1 MPNLVD
7 EGDEQVGDLPRKYLF
22 SSIVWHIWKERKNQ
36 VLNGEEPNTAK
47 LCYQIRSFA
56 REVAFSFSLN
66 SQSSLTKERRLIS
79 WSYPAA
85 GKIKLNTD
93 GSVKEECG
101 RYGYGRVI
109 RDDKG
114 QWLGGY
120 YGKLNQCNSLEAELH
135 AILVGLELI
144 RSDQRNT
151 VIVESDSSVAVN
163 LAKAPRDEGH
173 PMAGLLED
181 IRTLLQL
188 HGCEL
193 QHRLRQGNFCAD
205 FLANEGAGQQC
216 PFVFLEVPPD
226 GMAAACGCSRSCL
239 SKATLGFFSVVFV
252 SFFSQLALLL
262 SHGWF
267 VFLLNADVF
276 LNVYYLSNSLF
287 IRTQILGPQFQ

>member
-1 MPNLVD
+1 MSNSLRAHRNMCESPICDRCSFYSETTDHVIRSCPKARYIWRIFISYGNLKVVSDLQTHDWLKVNLVD

-22 SSIVWHIWKERKNQ
+22 SSIVWHIWKERKNK
-36 VLNGEEPNTAK
+36 VINGEEPNTAK

-173 PMAGLLED
+173 PMA
-181 IRTLLQL
+181 
-188 HGCEL
+188 
-193 QHRLRQGNFCAD
+193 
-205 FLANEGAGQQC
+205 
-216 PFVFLEVPPD
+216 V
-226 GMAAACGCSRSCL
+226 RSD
-239 SKATLGFFSVVFV
+239 S
-252 SFFSQLALLL
+252 
-262 SHGWF
+262 
-267 VFLLNADVF
+267 
-276 LNVYYLSNSLF
+276 
-287 IRTQILGPQFQ
+287 